1 MSKAKWGE
9 SFLKSGLPL
18 EHLTQVTLQT
28 LGWSNNSHV
37 QYARPNEEDQEK
49 WFELDLECTY
59 SEPNRDTELSLL
71 IECKYHD
78 LSRFWFFLP
87 HEVKGW
93 YMDDSFLNCGPL
105 QTLKDPYVRNFV
117 YLAPASTG
125 GIVVSADGTKQDN
138 SVYTAVQQLVNGFV
152 PFSLSHMFSFNLD
165 VINFERPVITAVIPM
180 IVTNASI
187 YRLRPD
193 ITDLETIREA
203 SSPLDIADELDW
215 TWYFNDI
222 PFELFSQNLDA
233 INLHKER
240 EAELVYRYPFVK
252 ERMQTFSDR
261 PSWIAIANIK
271 SLSKVVDTLK
281 GQFFATETLEVSK
294 AMHPKKRS
302 SKSRK

>member
-1 MSKAKWGE
+1 MSKSKWGE

-28 LGWSNNSHV
+28 LGWSNNAPV
-37 QYARPNEEDQEK
+37 QYARNNEEDRET
-49 WFELDLECTY
+49 WFELDLESTY
-59 SEPNRDTELSLL
+59 PEPNRDTELSLL

-93 YMDDSFLNCGPL
+93 YMDDRFLNCGPL
-105 QTLKDPYVRNFV
+105 QTLKEPHARTFLN
-117 YLAPASTG
+117 LAPASTG
-125 GIVVSADGTKQDN
+125 GIVVFADGTKQEN
-138 SVYTAVQQLVNGFV
+138 SVYTAIQQLVNGFV

-165 VINFERPVITAVIPM
+165 VINPDQPMVTAAIPM

-215 TWYFNDI
+215 TWYFYDA

-233 INLHKER
+233 INVHKER
-240 EAELVYRYPFVK
+240 EAELVYRHPFVK
-252 ERMQTFSDR
+252 ERMQTFDNR

-271 SLSKVVDTLK
+271 SLPKVIDTPK
-281 GQFFATETLEVSK
+281 TQFFATETLEVSK
-294 AMHPKKRS
+294 VMHPKRVS
-302 SKSRK
+302 RRSRK

>member
-1 MSKAKWGE
+1 MSKGKWGE

-28 LGWSNNSHV
+28 LGWSTNPHV
-37 QYARPNEEDQEK
+37 QYARNNAEDRET
-49 WFELDLECTY
+49 WFELDLESTY
-59 SEPNRDTELSLL
+59 PEPNRDTLLSLL

-87 HEVKGW
+87 HEAKGW

-105 QTLKDPYVRNFV
+105 QTLKDPQARAFLN
-117 YLAPASTG
+117 LAPTSTG
-125 GIVVSADGTKQDN
+125 GIVVSADGAKQDN

-152 PFSLSHMFSFNLD
+152 PFSLSNMFSFNLE
-165 VINFERPVITAVIPM
+165 VIEGYDPMVTAVIPM

-203 SSPLDIADELDW
+203 SSPLDIAHELDW
-215 TWYFNDI
+215 TWYFYDA
-222 PFELFSQNLDA
+222 PFVLFSQNMVA
-233 INLHKER
+233 IDLHKET

-252 ERMQTFSDR
+252 ERMQTFGGR
-261 PSWIAIANIK
+261 PHWIAIVNIK
-271 SLSKVVDTLK
+271 SLPKVIDTLK
-281 GQFFATETLEVSK
+281 TQFFAMETLEVSK
-294 AMHPKKRS
+294 VMQPKRAS
-302 SKSRK
+302 RKSRK